1 MNEVYINSSLFRFK
15 DFSLSAKADR
25 LLEGSEAGSAGR
37 FPLTFSETSE
47 TFDFSEVGAEGIF
60 VEEEEDLFD
69 GLNASWTVVLVFL
82 FDFDCLEDMMS
93 VVIACIMTL
102 FARRLGLSV
111 DFLWTV

>member
-15 DFSLSAKADR
+15 DFPLSAKADR
-25 LLEGSEAGSAGR
+25 LLEGSGAGSAGR
-37 FPLTFSETSE
+37 FPLAFSETSE

-60 VEEEEDLFD
+60 MEEEDLFD
-69 GLNASWTVVLVFL
+69 ALNASWTVALVFL
-82 FDFDCLEDMMS
+82 FDFDCLEGMMS